1 MKKFALAVSAIL
13 LSAAAAAAAD
23 DPIATRKT
31 LMDANG
37 AAAGV
42 SAAML
47 KGDLDYNP
55 TVAKAAIMT
64 LRAVSHSYG
73 AFFPEGSDKGE
84 TKASPKIWEDAAG
97 FRKELA
103 EFQEHAEAAAQAS
116 GKDGPAD
123 LAAFK
128 AAVTPIFGDC
138 KDCHQNY
145 RLK

>member
-1 MKKFALAVSAIL
+1 MKKFAFALSAL
-13 LSAAAAAAAD
+13 MLSAAAATAAD
-23 DPIATRKT
+23 DPIASRKA

-37 AAAGV
+37 AAAAV
-42 SAAML
+42 SGAML

-55 TVAKAAIMT
+55 TVAMAAIMT

-73 AFFPEGSDKGE
+73 AFFPAGSDKGE
-84 TKASPKIWEDAAG
+84 TKASPKIWEDMAG

-103 EFQEHAEAAAQAS
+103 EFQEHADAAAQAS
-116 GKDGPAD
+116 GEDGPAD
-123 LAAFK
+123 LEAFK